1 MPKEHLKNRIDS
13 EVLRMADA
21 IAAKLSEDTGLD
33 ITSGQAVEKAIK
45 ELHAKLFPKK
55 RQSV

>member
-1 MPKEHLKNRIDS
+1 MAKAHLKNRVDT
-13 EVLRMADA
+13 EVLEMADQ
-21 IAAKLSEDTGLD
+21 IAAKLSQDTGLV

-55 RQSV
+55 VK